1 MSRWGRPPTRDLDST
16 RMEPGAGIL
25 CGDER
30 PVAGL
35 CGASHERPVRKPEAQ
50 IRIGAPLGILLTF
63 IWILAP
69 A

>member
-25 CGDER
+25 SGDER
-30 PVAGL
+30 SVAPDFAGL
-35 CGASHERPVRKPEAQ
+35 RTRRVRKPEAQ